1 MVQRGGDEPIQ
12 SKTAVVASFLQ
23 KGLSLAEKIP
33 LIESVASVV
42 KGVCEFY
49 LGLEAQYITEAV
61 VSKFKG
67 LDDQKI
73 SILIKGMVIYLGEF
87 PNFDKLLTQEGK

>member
-1 MVQRGGDEPIQ
+1 MKKYPEKADYFQELVYRLTITIKAYQLLETGMVQRGGDEPIQ

-49 LGLEAQYITEAV
+49 LGLEA
-61 VSKFKG
+61 
-67 LDDQKI
+67 
-73 SILIKGMVIYLGEF
+73 
-87 PNFDKLLTQEGK
+87 